1 MLQFFFL
8 TCILHLCYLFIL
20 SYFLL
25 NIFFIYILNVIPF
38 LSFPSENPLSPPPPP
53 APQHTHSHSWSW
65 HFPILGHRTFTGPR
79 ASPPIDDQL
88 GHPLLHM
95 KLEPQVLHVLS
106 VIAGLVSVDPYGS
119 RLLDSVGFCEVSLT
133 SLDPSIL
140 PLPLPEDSQSAAY
153 GCLHQ
158 HSSATG

>member
-1 MLQFFFL
+1 MIKTVLVNISAIISQDILNYWESSLQSWNYCVSMCLFKFLLVWRSLKMLQFFFL

-79 ASPPIDDQL
+79 ASPPIDGRL
-88 GHPLLHM
+88 GHLLLHIW
-95 KLEPQVLHVLS
+95 LEPQVPPCIFFDL
-106 VIAGLVSVDPYGS
+106 
-119 RLLDSVGFCEVSLT
+119 
-133 SLDPSIL
+133 
-140 PLPLPEDSQSAAY
+140 
-153 GCLHQ
+153 
-158 HSSATG
+158 